1 MLAGAT
7 IRRRRPLSIFGVLI
21 IAALRVSIGLASAQE
36 MPELL
41 NIHLDNLNHLQS
53 DHVNVDC
60 HRNKY
65 DMNCHFVKIFLLD
78 PKTPEEVKA
87 KVEEQIP
94 GWMKDAH
101 DDKKRACNWLAF
113 WVDVERSSAGLSA
126 TRTVAPRD
134 ATRSTDLLKA
144 REEAAKKACDEPTEN
159 NFREMM
165 RASIR
170 IENATCEIVVTSYD
184 AKFKIQSDKSWVSNS
199 GEPNGFCG
207 EVDIETLHKNPQT
220 QDASDWIYEIKAIFT
235 KPNGPLCSGI
245 KEGTDR
251 FTKNFTKVVR
261 NCEWIKIL

>member
-1 MLAGAT
+1 M
-7 IRRRRPLSIFGVLI
+7 
-21 IAALRVSIGLASAQE
+21 IAAISAPSSLVAAQE
-36 MPELL
+36 MPEFL
-41 NIHLDNLNHLQS
+41 NMHLDNVDHLQA
-53 DHVNVDC
+53 DHIHIDC
-60 HRNKY
+60 RRNKY
-65 DMNCHFVKIFLLD
+65 EMNCHFVKIFLLD
-78 PKTPEEVKA
+78 PKTPDKVRA

-94 GWMKDAH
+94 YWMKDAH

-113 WVDVERSSAGLSA
+113 GVDVERSSAGLPA
-126 TRTVAPRD
+126 TQTVAPKE

-144 REEAAKKACDEPTEN
+144 YEEAAKKACDEPTED

-184 AKFKIQSDKSWVSNS
+184 AEFKLQSDKSWVSNS

-220 QDASDWIYEIKAIFT
+220 QDPSDWIYEVRAIFT
-235 KPNGPLCSGI
+235 KPNGPFCSGI

-251 FTKNFTKVVR
+251 FTKNVTKVVR